1 MVEKNPVVILS
12 RATLSLLDFRKSDF
26 FENVWHR
33 SEFFYSLGN
42 NQIVIVRWQ
51 QTTMLSYFLLEVG
64 VVVKYQLVE
73 SGYALFGERN
83 EEYFLMQGNFERK
96 NAIIIG
102 SIIKQVVTNEGG
114 QFSLEN
120 NGVVYI

>member
-1 MVEKNPVVILS
+1 M
-12 RATLSLLDFRKSDF
+12 
-26 FENVWHR
+26 
-33 SEFFYSLGN
+33 
-42 NQIVIVRWQ
+42 
-51 QTTMLSYFLLEVG
+51 G

-102 SIIKQVVTNEGG
+102 SIIKQVTNEGG

>member
-26 FENVWHR
+26 FEIVWHR
-33 SEFFYSLGN
+33 SEFFNSLGN

-51 QTTMLSYFLLEVG
+51 QTSMLSYFLLEVG

-83 EEYFLMQGNFERK
+83 EEYFSHAG
-96 NAIIIG
+96 
-102 SIIKQVVTNEGG
+102 
-114 QFSLEN
+114 
-120 NGVVYI
+120 